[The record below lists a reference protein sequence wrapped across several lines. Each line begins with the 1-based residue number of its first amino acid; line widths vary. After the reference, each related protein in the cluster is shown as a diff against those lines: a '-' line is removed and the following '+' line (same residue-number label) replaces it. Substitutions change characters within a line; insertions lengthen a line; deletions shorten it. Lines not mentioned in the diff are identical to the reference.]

1 MFLISFK
8 NIYHQEL
15 ELKVVHKE
23 NHASILDLDI
33 KIEDSVFVYKLFD
46 KGDKF
51 HSL

>member
-15 ELKVVHKE
+15 ELKVE